1 MVYNNLLKRIFLSI
15 ILLTIY
21 IFICFYNFEL
31 VFYLICIIFIMTLYE
46 VFINFKSYK
55 ILILLYLSI
64 SFLSFTSLSFN
75 DETIYTFNLMIFIII
90 IFDIFSFCV
99 GKLFGKTKFLFKI
112 SPNKTLEGLCGGIFF
127 SLLLSLIYCYYN
139 NIIINFNLV
148 YFIITL
154 MLSAFIGDIIESIFK
169 RYNNLKNSSNL
180 LPGHGGF
187 FDRFDSFIFT
197 LIPYSILLRIL

>member
-31 VFYLICIIFIMTLYE
+31 VFYLICIIFIITLYE

-75 DETIYTFNLMIFIII
+75 DEAIY
-90 IFDIFSFCV
+90 
-99 GKLFGKTKFLFKI
+99 KI
-112 SPNKTLEGLCGGIFF
+112 GRAH
-127 SLLLSLIYCYYN
+127 
-139 NIIINFNLV
+139 V
-148 YFIITL
+148 
-154 MLSAFIGDIIESIFK
+154 
-169 RYNNLKNSSNL
+169 
-180 LPGHGGF
+180 
-187 FDRFDSFIFT
+187 
-197 LIPYSILLRIL
+197 